1 MKLANAALLC
11 LSMFTSLPALA
22 DVASLARSWDE
33 ITYQGDPKT
42 REQALNTLTE
52 RAHAELIAAPNDP
65 ALLIWYGII
74 VSSYAGEKGGLG
86 ALSLCK
92 EARSS
97 LELAIHRDPNAL
109 NGSAFTS
116 LGTLY
121 YKVPGWPIGF
131 GSDKKAREY
140 LSKAIELNP
149 TGIDPN
155 YFMGDF
161 LFTQGEYRAR
171 KDLSDDR
178 AQCTRSTG
186 AINRRRRTARR
197 DPCAACESG
206 PEARRWRPSLTPST
220 RRRHS
225 AQTIATQWAL
235 WAFPAKRTTA
245 QSCYSEGCRSSGLG

>member
-11 LSMFTSLPALA
+11 LSMFASLPALA

-161 LFTQGEYRAR
+161 LFTQGEYGHA
-171 KDLSDDR
+171 KTYLTTALNAPDR
-178 AQCTRSTG
+178 PGRSIG
-186 AINRRRRTARR
+186 DAGRR
-197 DPCAACESG
+197 DEIRALLAKVDQKLGDGG
-206 PEARRWRPSLTPST
+206 PR
-220 RRRHS
+220 
-225 AQTIATQWAL
+225 
-235 WAFPAKRTTA
+235 
-245 QSCYSEGCRSSGLG
+245 